1 MPHFLYTLDRDKW
14 LKTASNGTVI
24 MLELEAK
31 KDFLQ
36 LLLLGDEDE
45 KMLDRYLKR
54 GDLFALYKG
63 DLKAT
68 VVVTQEKEDV
78 FEVKNLAVWPQEQR
92 RGYGRFLMTE
102 MCRLYSRL
110 GTRMLVG
117 TGDVFETLN
126 LSSLW
131 FYKKPC
137 DKKFFTDNYPQPILK
152 MAYSLKIWCI

>member
-1 MPHFLYTLDRDKW
+1 
-14 LKTASNGTVI
+14 
-24 MLELEAK
+24 
-31 KDFLQ
+31 
-36 LLLLGDEDE
+36 
-45 KMLDRYLKR
+45 MLDRYLKR

-126 LSSLW
+126 FYQACGFTRSHVIKNFLQRIILSR
-131 FYKKPC
+131 F
-137 DKKFFTDNYPQPILK
+137 LK

>member
-1 MPHFLYTLDRDKW
+1 
-14 LKTASNGTVI
+14 

-92 RGYGRFLMTE
+92 RGYGTFFNDRNLP
-102 MCRLYSRL
+102 
-110 GTRMLVG
+110 LV
-117 TGDVFETLN
+117 
-126 LSSLW
+126 
-131 FYKKPC
+131 
-137 DKKFFTDNYPQPILK
+137 
-152 MAYSLKIWCI
+152 

>member
-1 MPHFLYTLDRDKW
+1 MAEDSIEW
-14 LKTASNGTVI
+14 NCNNAGTGS
-24 MLELEAK
+24 K

-54 GDLFALYKG
+54 GDLFALYKE

-126 LSSLW
+126 FYQACGFTRSHVIKNFLQIIILSR
-131 FYKKPC
+131 F
-137 DKKFFTDNYPQPILK
+137 LK